1 MAVVLLLLVL
11 VVAHPALADG
21 APIIR
26 VTGEATVSAAP
37 DEGRI
42 DLGVMTEDANA
53 ERAARLNATKLEA
66 VLGALR
72 KGFADSTKIKT
83 LSYSLNPK
91 YRYPSGGGQ
100 RELDGYTATNVVRV
114 TTGKLDQV
122 GRIVDAATSAGAN
135 SVRSLEFRL
144 RDEEPTRAAALREA
158 TLRARAK
165 AEAIAQA
172 LDLKIEKVI
181 SVDESGVSIVPV
193 EPRLKMMGARAGG
206 GASTPVE
213 PGSIEVRAS
222 LTLSVE
228 AGP

>member
-1 MAVVLLLLVL
+1 MTAVLLLLVL
-11 VVAHPALADG
+11 LLAHPALADD
-21 APIIR
+21 AAVIR
-26 VTGEATVSAAP
+26 VTGEATVSVAP

-72 KGFADSTKIKT
+72 KGFGTSAKIKT
-83 LSYSLNPK
+83 LSYSLTPK

-114 TTGKLDQV
+114 TTGKLDDV

-135 SVRSLEFRL
+135 SVRQLQFRL

-158 TLRARAK
+158 TLRARSK

-181 SVDESGVSIVPV
+181 SVDEGGVSLVPV
-193 EPRLKMMGARAGG
+193 EPRMKMMGARAGG
-206 GASTPVE
+206 APTPVE
-213 PGSIEVRAS
+213 PGSIDVRAS

>member
-1 MAVVLLLLVL
+1 
-11 VVAHPALADG
+11 
-21 APIIR
+21 
-26 VTGEATVSAAP
+26 
-37 DEGRI
+37 
-42 DLGVMTEDANA
+42 MTEDANA
-53 ERAARLNATKLEA
+53 ERAARKNATKLEA

-135 SVRSLEFRL
+135 NVRSLEFRL

-181 SVDESGVSIVPV
+181 SVDESGVSFVPP
-193 EPRLKMMGARAGG
+193 EPRMKMMSARAGS
-206 GASTPVE
+206 AAPTPVE

-222 LTLSVE
+222 VTLSVE